1 MKKLFCLLLTVVTV
15 LAMVACAATP
25 QAPENTTTPTPTD
38 PPEITTTGP
47 NVTEPPVTEPPITE
61 PPVTEPPI
69 PHEKFDAEKCA
80 KLVGTWSTTVT
91 LDNRLMNFE
100 FFNGKTSFTLYYTFD
115 ENGWFRA
122 HADKKEFETA
132 VDTFEE
138 LVVEHMVYL
147 RYISFKG
154 EKEWEGYMSND
165 EIDAMWI
172 SGPEAEAR
180 KDCIEFVATLNLYY
194 HCADLLRE
202 GHYYVEGSKLYTQ
215 LADGDFE
222 SSTYT
227 AGKTSLTLKDSTNAK
242 VYQLLNIRFPL
253 ILKAVETT

>member
-1 MKKLFCLLLTVVTV
+1 MKKILCLLLAGVLV
-15 LAMVACAATP
+15 LAMAACAAP
-25 QAPENTTTPTPTD
+25 QAPDNTTAPTQTD
-38 PPEITTTGP
+38 PPEIPTTVP
-47 NVTEPPVTEPPITE
+47 NVTEPPVTKPPVTE

-69 PHEKFDAEKCA
+69 PHEKFDAQKCA

-91 LDNRLMNFE
+91 LDNKLMNFE
-100 FFNGKTSFTLYYTFD
+100 FFYGKTSFTLYYTFD

-122 HADKKEFETA
+122 HADKEEFETA

-138 LVVEHMVYL
+138 LVVEHMVHL

-154 EKEWEGYMSND
+154 QKEWEGYLSND
-165 EIDAMWI
+165 EINAMWQN
-172 SGPEAEAR
+172 GPEVEAR
-180 KDCIEFVATLNLYY
+180 NDCQEFVATLNLYY

-202 GHYYVEGSKLYTQ
+202 GHYYVEGGKLFTQ

-222 SSTYT
+222 SSSYT
-227 AGKTSLTLKDSTNAK
+227 AGKTSLTLRDSTNPQ

-253 ILKAVETT
+253 ILKAVEET